1 MHFVFLFLFWQ
12 TLAVVH
18 FCFLSMIHNRP
29 FWLDLLHLGWTFRSS
44 LGWCSNWSVFGAIVN
59 YPFEKCEFLT
69 GIFQLYI
76 VRCPVRSI
84 PCFHLLPS
92 NLRLILHIFNNMANQ
107 GKTKNKEE
115 FKDIAIMQR
124 RRLER
129 VIDPIKY
136 MLTVEATE
144 FNNRTRS
151 EFAAF

>member
-1 MHFVFLFLFWQ
+1 
-12 TLAVVH
+12 
-18 FCFLSMIHNRP
+18 
-29 FWLDLLHLGWTFRSS
+29 
-44 LGWCSNWSVFGAIVN
+44 
-59 YPFEKCEFLT
+59 
-69 GIFQLYI
+69 
-76 VRCPVRSI
+76 
-84 PCFHLLPS
+84 
-92 NLRLILHIFNNMANQ
+92 MANQ